1 MTGQTISATF
11 SFPIS
16 TMTQFHTSHLKLLHH
31 HHATQTRNKQTNS
44 GEEAIRKIYVARQQC
59 HSERDKGYN
68 ALMVYNVPI
77 YVARQQC
84 HSERDKGY
92 NALMVSYVPMC

>member
-16 TMTQFHTSHLKLLHH
+16 TMTQFHTSHFKLLHH

-44 GEEAIRKIYVARQQC
+44 GKEAKRK
-59 HSERDKGYN
+59 N
-68 ALMVYNVPI
+68 